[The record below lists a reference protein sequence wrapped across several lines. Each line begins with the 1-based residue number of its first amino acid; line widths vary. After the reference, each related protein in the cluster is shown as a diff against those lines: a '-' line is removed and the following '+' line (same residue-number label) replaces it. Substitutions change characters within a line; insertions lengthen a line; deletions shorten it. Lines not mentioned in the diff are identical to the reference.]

1 MTQDHM
7 LIIALLFV
15 ILAQLFPPSLQRG
28 LCSGLALFW
37 LSAYAGA
44 KLVAAYLWLT
54 GGAA

>member
-7 LIIALLFV
+7 LIIGLLFV
-15 ILAQLFPPSLQRG
+15 ILAQMFPPSLQRG

-37 LSAYAGA
+37 FSAFAGA
-44 KLVAAYLWLT
+44 KLFAAHLWLT